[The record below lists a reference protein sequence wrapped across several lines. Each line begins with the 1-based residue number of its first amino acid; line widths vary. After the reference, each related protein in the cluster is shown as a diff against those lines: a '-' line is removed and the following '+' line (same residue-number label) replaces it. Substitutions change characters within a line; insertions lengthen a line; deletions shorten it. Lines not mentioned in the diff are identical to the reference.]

1 MNKKRL
7 AVWFDLSVDF
17 SWSGGKVEK
26 CIEKYQKIKYGI
38 CYIFLITLHINK

>member
-7 AVWFDLSVDF
+7 AVWFDLWVDF

-26 CIEKYQKIKYGI
+26 MHRKISKKLSMVFATY
-38 CYIFLITLHINK
+38 F